1 MKKITF
7 ASRELNKL
15 LDDTMM
21 NKYLFPS
28 ETLMEIAGLAIAQ
41 LAHKIA

>member
-7 ASRELNKL
+7 GSRELNKL
-15 LDDTMM
+15 LDDTLM
-21 NKYLFPS
+21 NKYVFPS

-41 LAHKIA
+41 LSHQIC